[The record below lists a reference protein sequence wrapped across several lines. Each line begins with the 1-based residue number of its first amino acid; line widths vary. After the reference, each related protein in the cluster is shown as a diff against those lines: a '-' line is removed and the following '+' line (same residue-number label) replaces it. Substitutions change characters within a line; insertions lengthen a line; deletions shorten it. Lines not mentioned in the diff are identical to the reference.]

1 MMAQALLMTFSCI
14 LCYKHN
20 KRNAVNTAISQEQN
34 TLLYMVEI
42 IWKATRQQAKILLLC
57 FAANDLFLL
66 AAMRE
71 LKLTVRSRRG
81 LVGSVLAY

>member
-1 MMAQALLMTFSCI
+1 MCFILLNVKRHYTVISFLTKIVYKNLVIMMAQALLMTFSCI

-42 IWKATRQQAKILLLC
+42 I
-57 FAANDLFLL
+57 
-66 AAMRE
+66 
-71 LKLTVRSRRG
+71 
-81 LVGSVLAY
+81 